1 MNKKESNMLV
11 KKLNI
16 IAIAMIILLG
26 SSALVPAA
34 KLQQQESAPSYKP
47 VSLDDHHLFATHAAG
62 DYIIEVTGE
71 GAVCRD
77 ATLDESQTIA
87 GHDQLVPLHLISPV
101 RPDGVNP
108 QDAGLN
114 IILRSTQQ
122 LENFPQAK
130 NAFLRAAQT
139 WQEVIRS
146 PITMIIDVDFGPT
159 RFGIPYP
166 SPNTLG
172 STGAQNI
179 GASSLYPAV
188 RGSLI
193 SGASSTGETALYNSL
208 PGGNLQTDIGG
219 TAAILAPSAVFRAL
233 GIISPVA
240 DPASETANLGPPPSI
255 GFNSAFQFDFD
266 PSNGIDP
273 GKTDFDAV
281 AVHEIG
287 HALGFVSN
295 VGFKELNPGIDI
307 APSLLDLLRFRPG
320 ITLATFSTAFRIQSS
335 GGTQVFFAGGPE
347 LAMSTGR
354 GDASGG
360 DGRQASHWKDDELIG
375 QNIGIMDPTL
385 SPGQRKTITNNDLLA
400 LDAMGFKVGESSGDT
415 KALTSGVP
423 QSGSIDAPDAG
434 SALLGSTQYTVQVP
448 NGASQLTVELNG
460 NPDVDLYVR
469 GGQRITIGSSGP
481 VADHVSDSQTG
492 SESITINPSSSPPLR
507 VGTYFIA
514 VGNFGPGAASF
525 NITATITGG
534 SGGNNAPV
542 ITSLQADLDGDQ
554 LTLTG
559 VVADP
564 DGDIVQAQSSLLNGS
579 GQVVGETQPF
589 AVNLGNSPTINFT
602 VTVTNLN
609 AIPAAMQAA
618 LTFIDRRGNRSP
630 SRVADFSGADSA
642 GFTVSSGSYNG
653 SKLTIKGAGFS
664 SQLLIEIN
672 GEVVG
677 IFPSATVKKLK
688 VKGDPNQLNLQSGP
702 NRLRIYN
709 GSTRSNLFVLNL

>member
-1 MNKKESNMLV
+1 MLA
-11 KKLNI
+11 KNLNI
-16 IAIAMIILLG
+16 IAVTLIMLLG
-26 SSALVPAA
+26 SSTIVPAA
-34 KLQQQESAPSYKP
+34 KVHRQESAPSYRP
-47 VSLDDHHLFATHAAG
+47 VGLHDHDLFAAQAAG
-62 DYIIEVTGE
+62 DYVIEATDE

-77 ATLDESQTIA
+77 ATLEESQSLA

-101 RPDGVNP
+101 HPDEVTQ

-114 IILRSTQQ
+114 IVLRSTQQ

-139 WQEVIRS
+139 WQQVIRS

-166 SPNTLG
+166 GPNTLG

-188 RGSLI
+188 RSSLI
-193 SGASSTGETALYNSL
+193 SGASSIGETALYNAL
-208 PGGNLQTDIGG
+208 PGGSLQTDIGG
-219 TAAILAPSAVFRAL
+219 TTAMLAPSAVFRAL
-233 GIISPVA
+233 GIIGPVA
-240 DPASETANLGPPPSI
+240 NPASETNLGPPPSV

-273 GKTDFDAV
+273 GKIDFDAV

-287 HALGFVSN
+287 HALGFFSN
-295 VGFKELNPGIDI
+295 VGSKELNPGVDV
-307 APSLLDLLRFRPG
+307 APSVLDLLRFRPG
-320 ITLATFSTAFRIQSS
+320 VTLATFSTALRIQSS
-335 GGTQVFFAGGPE
+335 GGSQVFFAGGPE

-400 LDAMGFKVGESSGDT
+400 LDAMGYKVGESTEDT

-492 SESITINPSSSPPLR
+492 SESITINTSSSPPLR
-507 VGTYFIA
+507 VGTYYIA
-514 VGNFGPGAASF
+514 VGNYGPGAASF
-525 NITATITGG
+525 NVKATITGG
-534 SGGNNAPV
+534 GGGNSAPV
-542 ITSLQADLDGDQ
+542 ITSLQADLDGDK
-554 LTLTG
+554 LKLTG

-564 DGDIVQAQSSLLNGS
+564 DGDIVQAQSSLLNAS
-579 GQVVGETQPF
+579 GQVVGETEPF

-602 VTVTNLN
+602 LTITNLN
-609 AIPAAMQAA
+609 SIPAAMQAS

-630 SRVADFSGADSA
+630 GRVADFSGADS
-642 GFTVSSGSYNG
+642 GGPTVSNVSYSG
-653 SKLTIKGAGFS
+653 SKLAIKGSGFS

-677 IFPSATVKKLK
+677 IVPSASGKKIK
-688 VKGDPNQLNLQSGP
+688 VKGNSNQLNLQSGP